1 MSERKLNIAFLWHM
15 HQPYYKNPF
24 SGVYTLP
31 WVRLHGVKD
40 YLDTLMMLEEF
51 PDIRQTFNVVPSLLE
66 QLNDYTENN
75 AVDRHLELTLKS
87 PADLTADEKM
97 FVVEYFFLANWDTMV
112 RPYPRYYELLVKR
125 GLRYSKAD
133 IGRTIRYF
141 TEQDIRDLQVLFNLS
156 WIDPMLRDR
165 DPFLKELLHKQRD
178 YTEEEKVILINKQF
192 EILNQIIP
200 EYSKLAT
207 SGQIEI
213 SVSPFYHPI
222 LPLLWNTDS
231 ARIAMPRVK
240 LPKKRFSHPEDAI
253 QQIRMG
259 LSFFEKIFGFAAKG
273 MWPSE
278 GSVSEEVAAAISA
291 EGIQWIATDEEVLS
305 RSIDKPLR
313 SNEGNVI
320 DADALYRP
328 YQYAGLSLFFRD
340 HSLSDQIGF
349 VYSGWSAEKAVDDFI
364 GRLVQIRDSLPA
376 DRPHIV
382 PVILD
387 GENAWEYYQNDGQD
401 FLRALYAALSKDQRF
416 KTVTMSDYVGENGKG
431 EVLNKLHA
439 GSWINS
445 DFHVWIGH
453 EEDNLSW
460 DYLSQTRDDLEA
472 YAKSHPEA
480 DLSEA
485 WKAIYAAEGSDWNW
499 WYGDEHTTES
509 AVEFDELFRGY
520 LMKVYSVIG
529 STLPANLYVPILLED
544 GKVVPESGS
553 RGFIYPKIDGI
564 VTSYYEWYNSAHM
577 DVKRGGGSMHKSEG
591 CIREVYYGFN
601 KDSLYIRG
609 DPVMP
614 LDVFEEAV
622 LLHID
627 IFHPYVM
634 KIIYDPVANVTAVW
648 EAGQGEWVKTD
659 IRLEAASVDIFEI
672 GVPFSVLGAKE
683 SDEVHFA
690 LEIVKNGAAAKPEG
704 EDASSFEKRMER
716 CPWRGHIIITV
727 PSPDFEKMMWY

>member
-1 MSERKLNIAFLWHM
+1 MAHYPLNIAFLWHM
-15 HQPYYKNPF
+15 HQPLYKNPF

-40 YLDTLMMLEEF
+40 YLDTLTILEEF

-66 QLNDYTENN
+66 QLNDYTENS
-75 AVDRHLELTLKS
+75 AADRHLELTLKS
-87 PADLTADEKM
+87 PSDLTADEKM

-112 RPYPRYYELLVKR
+112 RPYQRYYELLLKR

-133 IGRTIRYF
+133 ISRTIRYF

-156 WIDPMLRDR
+156 WIDPMFRDR
-165 DPFLKELLHKQRD
+165 DPFLKGLIQKQRD
-178 YTEEEKVILINKQF
+178 YTEEEKVTLINKQF
-192 EILNQIIP
+192 EILKQIIP
-200 EYSKLAT
+200 EYSKLAA
-207 SGQIEI
+207 SGQIDI

-240 LPKKRFSHPEDAI
+240 LPKRRFSHPEDAI

-259 LSFFEKIFGFAAKG
+259 LSFFEKTFGFVPKG

-305 RSIDKPLR
+305 RSVDKPLR
-313 SNEGNVI
+313 NNEGNVI

-328 YQYAGLSLFFRD
+328 YRYAGLSLFFRD
-340 HSLSDQIGF
+340 HRLSDQIGF
-349 VYSGWSAEKAVDDFI
+349 VYSGWSAEKAVEDFI
-364 GRLVQIRDSLPA
+364 GKLAQIRDSMPT

-401 FLRALYAALSKDQRF
+401 FLRALYAALSNDQRF
-416 KTVTMSDYVGENGKG
+416 KTVTMSDYILEHGKG
-431 EVLNKLHA
+431 EELNKLHA

-453 EEDNLSW
+453 EEDNLAW
-460 DYLSQTRDDLEA
+460 DYLSQARDDLEA
-472 YAKSHPEA
+472 HAKSHPDAELA
-480 DLSEA
+480 EA

-520 LMKVYSVIG
+520 LMKVYTVIG
-529 STLPANLYVPILLED
+529 SAVPPNLYVPILLED
-544 GKVVPESGS
+544 RKAVPETGS
-553 RGFIYPKIDGI
+553 RGFIYPKIDGVI
-564 VTSYYEWYNSAHM
+564 TSYFEWHNSAHLE
-577 DVKRGGGSMHKSEG
+577 VKKGGGSMHKSEG
-591 CIREVYYGFN
+591 CIKEVYYGFN
-601 KDSLYIRG
+601 KDSLYIRV
-609 DPVMP
+609 DPVIP
-614 LDVFEEAV
+614 FDRFEETIS
-622 LLHID
+622 LQIE
-627 IFHPYVM
+627 IFHPSVL
-634 KIIYDPVANVTAVW
+634 KIIYDPIANDTAVW
-648 EAGQGEWVKTD
+648 ESRDEAWIKTD
-659 IRLEAASVDIFEI
+659 VGLEAASVDIFEI

-683 SDEVHFA
+683 NDEIHFA
-690 LEIVKNGAAAKPEG
+690 LEIVKNGATSKPAKE
-704 EDASSFEKRMER
+704 STSTFEKSMER
-716 CPWRGHIIITV
+716 CPWRGHIIMTV
-727 PSPDFEKMMWY
+727 PSPDFEKIMWY